1 MFTQQPNLPHVRLGN
16 HLELKSNQLIFLRNN
31 SVRFFSTSKQENN
44 SVFDKL
50 NESIP
55 KR

>member
-16 HLELKSNQLIFLRNN
+16 HLGPKSNQLFLRNN
-31 SVRFFSTSKQENN
+31 SGRFFSTSKHENN

-50 NESIP
+50 HESTP